1 MVELE
6 EILDL
11 INLKQE
17 GGYWDFKKEWY
28 KKDKN
33 QDLLHDVISMANNIE
48 NHDAYIIIGVDEE
61 NEYDI
66 VSTKNNE
73 DRKNTQKIVDFLKDK
88 KFAGGIRPTV
98 YVNSFNIF
106 EKTLDV
112 IVINNDNNTPY
123 YLTDKFQQ
131 IRANHIYTRI
141 QDTNTPID
149 KSADID
155 KIELLWKKRF
165 GLAQSTLE
173 RFEIYLENY
182 ENWMDG
188 PYGEMQKYYKY
199 FPEFTIEYKSA
210 TDEIDGY
217 EYYLFSQTDTKP
229 HWYEIQLKYH
239 QTILTEI
246 RGVALDGGRYFTPC
260 PDIDGI
266 TLDRNRNLNW
276 NFSYRY
282 FTKETFKYKLNE
294 FFFFQESFSDK
305 FARMNFFQV
314 VLLFENEDEHN
325 KFNRYIKENWE
336 KRDEYL
342 KDVYIPHI
350 PNLSE
355 YKEGTF
361 VEEYKNAL
369 ILNKMLNEFRDNN

>member
-1 MVELE
+1 
-6 EILDL
+6 
-11 INLKQE
+11 
-17 GGYWDFKKEWY
+17 
-28 KKDKN
+28 
-33 QDLLHDVISMANNIE
+33 
-48 NHDAYIIIGVDEE
+48 
-61 NEYDI
+61 
-66 VSTKNNE
+66 
-73 DRKNTQKIVDFLKDK
+73 
-88 KFAGGIRPTV
+88 
-98 YVNSFNIF
+98 
-106 EKTLDV
+106 
-112 IVINNDNNTPY
+112 
-123 YLTDKFQQ
+123 
-131 IRANHIYTRI
+131 
-141 QDTNTPID
+141 
-149 KSADID
+149 
-155 KIELLWKKRF
+155 
-165 GLAQSTLE
+165 
-173 RFEIYLENY
+173 
-182 ENWMDG
+182 
-188 PYGEMQKYYKY
+188 MQYSI
-199 FPEFTIEYKSA
+199 T
-210 TDEIDGY
+210 
-217 EYYLFSQTDTKP
+217 
-229 HWYEIQLKYH
+229 
-239 QTILTEI
+239 
-246 RGVALDGGRYFTPC
+246 
-260 PDIDGI
+260 DIDGI